1 MSETKQEGDFKIK
14 APKKTEPAAKA
25 PVEQKAEAP
34 VETKSETAS
43 FDKDSDTIK
52 LDLGKLKNPQA
63 DADTKQEA
71 TEVVA
76 DQQAEPVQK
85 VEAEVP
91 QQPEP
96 VQTNEPVQE
105 ELESE
110 FLQEITD
117 EEVVE
122 QVEELEEQVEQA
134 IVEQSAGVE
143 LPENIQKVVNFI
155 NETGGSLEDYV
166 KLNVDYGS
174 LDEDQL
180 LKEYYQTSKP
190 HLDGDEVAFL
200 LDENFAFDEDIDDDR
215 DVIKKKIARKEELS
229 KAKTYLDNLKSTYYE
244 EIKGGSKLAPEQ
256 KKAVDFFNR
265 YTKENELATQT
276 AEKQTNAFLDKTGK
290 LFNENFKGFDY
301 SVGDKKYRFKVK
313 DAETVKNNQSDIN
326 NFIKKFLNEDG
337 VMSDAQGYHKSLFT
351 AMNADSVAQHF
362 YEQGK
367 SDAMKE
373 SVSNSKNIKMG
384 ARGVHEN
391 VKPNNGGWSVR
402 SVDSGSSDSKLKI
415 KSFKHLK

>member
-1 MSETKQEGDFKIK
+1 MAEAQNTEGTFKIK
-14 APKKTEPAAKA
+14 KPTEKPTEAPAA
-25 PVEQKAEAP
+25 VEQ
-34 VETKSETAS
+34 VEQTGPASVSEDGTL
-43 FDKDSDTIK
+43 K
-52 LDLGKLKNPQA
+52 LDLSKPVEPNANTEQETA
-63 DADTKQEA
+63 D
-71 TEVVA
+71 VVA
-76 DQQAEPVQK
+76 DQQTESVQE

>member
-1 MSETKQEGDFKIK
+1 MAEAQNTEGTFKIK
-14 APKKTEPAAKA
+14 KRAKTPTEAPAKVEQVEQSGPMSVSEDGTLKIDLSK
-25 PVEQKAEAP
+25 PVEP
-34 VETKSETAS
+34 ST
-43 FDKDSDTIK
+43 
-52 LDLGKLKNPQA
+52 
-63 DADTKQEA
+63 DAVQEA
-71 TEVVA
+71 TDVVA
-76 DQQAEPVQK
+76 DQQVEPVQE

-91 QQPEP
+91 QQTEP
-96 VQTNEPVQE
+96 IQSSEPVQE

-117 EEVVE
+117 EEVIE
-122 QVEELEEQVEQA
+122 IAEELEEQVEAA
-134 IVEQSAGVE
+134 IVEQSAGID

-166 KLNVDYGS
+166 KLNVDYNS

-229 KAKTYLDNLKSTYYE
+229 KAKTYLDNLKSKYYE
-244 EIKGGSKLAPEQ
+244 EIKGGSRLAPEQ

-313 DAETVKNNQSDIN
+313 DAETVKNSQSDIN

-337 VMSDAQGYHKSLFT
+337 EMSDAQGYHKSLFT

-391 VKPNNGGWSVR
+391 VKPNNGGWSIR

>member
-1 MSETKQEGDFKIK
+1 MAEAQNTEGTFKIK
-14 APKKTEPAAKA
+14 KPTEKPTEAPAA
-25 PVEQKAEAP
+25 VEQ
-34 VETKSETAS
+34 VEQTGPASVSEDGTL
-43 FDKDSDTIK
+43 K
-52 LDLGKLKNPQA
+52 LDLSKPVEPNA
-63 DADTKQEA
+63 NTEQE
-71 TEVVA
+71 TTNVVA
-76 DQQAEPVQK
+76 DQQTESVQE

-134 IVEQSAGVE
+134 IVEQSVGVE

-166 KLNVDYGS
+166 KLNVDYNS

-256 KKAVDFFNR
+256 KKAVEFFNR

-391 VKPNNGGWSVR
+391 VKPNDGGWSVR

>member
-1 MSETKQEGDFKIK
+1 MSVSEDGTLKIDLSK
-14 APKKTEPAAKA
+14 
-25 PVEQKAEAP
+25 PVEP
-34 VETKSETAS
+34 S
-43 FDKDSDTIK
+43 
-52 LDLGKLKNPQA
+52 A
-63 DADTKQEA
+63 DAAQEVP
-71 TEVVA
+71 EVVA
-76 DQQAEPVQK
+76 DQQVEPVQE

-96 VQTNEPVQE
+96 VQSSEPVQE

-117 EEVVE
+117 EEVIE
-122 QVEELEEQVEQA
+122 QVEELEEQVQQA
-134 IVEQSAGVE
+134 IVEKDLGIE

-166 KLNVDYGS
+166 KLNVDYNS

-244 EIKGGSKLAPEQ
+244 EIKGGSRLAPEQ

-276 AEKQTNAFLDKTGK
+276 AEKQTNVFLDKTGK

-313 DAETVKNNQSDIN
+313 DAETVKNSQSDIN

-337 VMSDAQGYHKSLFT
+337 EMSDAQGYHKSLFT

-391 VKPNNGGWSVR
+391 VKPNNGGWSIR
-402 SVDSGSSDSKLKI
+402 SVDSGGSDSKLRI

>member
-1 MSETKQEGDFKIK
+1 MAEAQNTEGTFKIK
-14 APKKTEPAAKA
+14 KPTEKPTEAPAAVEQVEQTGPASVSEDGTLKLELSK
-25 PVEQKAEAP
+25 PVE
-34 VETKSETAS
+34 S
-43 FDKDSDTIK
+43 
-52 LDLGKLKNPQA
+52 N
-63 DADTKQEA
+63 ADTEQE
-71 TEVVA
+71 TTNVVA
-76 DQQAEPVQK
+76 DQQTESVQE

-96 VQTNEPVQE
+96 VQANEPVQE

-166 KLNVDYGS
+166 KLNVDYNS

-256 KKAVDFFNR
+256 KKAVEFFNR